1 MGGEPG
7 GGALQIWREL
17 AKAGHLG
24 RELDTGA
31 AGAGE
36 IGFVDCAKA
45 RQAPRPRLRDL
56 YRHC

>member
-1 MGGEPG
+1 MESLGR
-7 GGALQIWREL
+7 ALQIWREL

-36 IGFVDCAKA
+36 IGFIDCAKA